1 MNCQTEKSIVQT
13 HQVEIRGEAC
23 LNSCSLI
30 FRREEEDDV
39 SSQNTPPYTPPSA
52 DNSNVLRKSSRIGPN
67 TKQSYKGMQS
77 RHNGEGRPRKRV
89 KYTIQENSSAVTNAP
104 VEVMEEPVSSAT
116 SAGPSTNTYPFGKPL
131 SNCPPTEATPQTTAI
146 PAKDHSNIETA
157 LHTVGEATPAG
168 EPRLTDGIET
178 TILTSSLPRNE
189 DINTRRSVLDEAGN
203 SLETVLEALKT
214 QDTDRLADSAV
225 PSTCAALTNTDPIVF
240 ARIISTIGIN
250 CVETNRTILASALEV
265 EKERL

>member
-1 MNCQTEKSIVQT
+1 
-13 HQVEIRGEAC
+13 
-23 LNSCSLI
+23 
-30 FRREEEDDV
+30 
-39 SSQNTPPYTPPSA
+39 
-52 DNSNVLRKSSRIGPN
+52 
-67 TKQSYKGMQS
+67 MQS